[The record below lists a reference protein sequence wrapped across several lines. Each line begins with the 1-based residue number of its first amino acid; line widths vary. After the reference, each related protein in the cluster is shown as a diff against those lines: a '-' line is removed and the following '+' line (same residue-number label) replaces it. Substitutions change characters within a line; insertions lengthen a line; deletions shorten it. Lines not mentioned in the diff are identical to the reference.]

1 VRNRI
6 NAAARP
12 TVVMLKG
19 AVGTCDRITQL
30 VSKYEELSALGDSEG
45 IAGLKDTFLR
55 GALSSCRDART
66 YAAKANNSFVDINH
80 ALDDFQIKINRRLNE
95 ISEAWEQAVEA
106 ANLKIE
112 TMDHFWDVMYELN
125 QMNVILSLESAWVS
139 MWNIPRATLDGQAL
153 AWRDIAR
160 TVSTCLGN
168 VYGSLD
174 MINILVGMDPAR
186 YKELISDEW
195 ENIIRDSNDVLSIL
209 ASVGVNITMTR
220 RRALEAAPG
229 EPQPQQQ
236 HALISAPPKPKV
248 VGDTAKVVKALL
260 APEDLESTMANAATK
275 AKDFYAAMDDAHE
288 LPYLDGIVGY
298 WDQDATVK
306 QSLLVVVGNLNGD
319 YNDNMG
325 RQYSAV
331 DGLRSFARTAPG
343 YAQEISE
350 AKGPQLQSTIAS
362 LRVAAETRMTYA
374 QQAADD
380 FHRASESLGHAMQQ
394 IKLNMEQIQQQIHDL
409 DESIEELEE
418 AEREIIQDM
427 LANAIGIIFATGAL
441 LIALGVFGPVGAAI
455 DAAAAAGAGLEV
467 TKDMVNEGHGRDE
480 AGGDCRAD
488 RGRQG
493 GPAQPRVL
501 VRRPQDGSAAL

>member
-1 VRNRI
+1 
-6 NAAARP
+6 
-12 TVVMLKG
+12 
-19 AVGTCDRITQL
+19 
-30 VSKYEELSALGDSEG
+30 
-45 IAGLKDTFLR
+45 
-55 GALSSCRDART
+55 
-66 YAAKANNSFVDINH
+66 
-80 ALDDFQIKINRRLNE
+80 
-95 ISEAWEQAVEA
+95 
-106 ANLKIE
+106 
-112 TMDHFWDVMYELN
+112 
-125 QMNVILSLESAWVS
+125 
-139 MWNIPRATLDGQAL
+139 
-153 AWRDIAR
+153 
-160 TVSTCLGN
+160 
-168 VYGSLD
+168 
-174 MINILVGMDPAR
+174 MDPAR

-209 ASVGVNITMTR
+209 ASVGVDITMTR
-220 RRALEAAPG
+220 RGALEAAPG

-236 HALISAPPKPKV
+236 HALISASPKPKV

-260 APEDLESTMANAATK
+260 APEDLESTMANAAKK

-288 LPYLDGIVGY
+288 LPYLDGLVGY

-306 QSLLVVVGNLNGD
+306 QSLLAVVGNLNGD

-380 FHRASESLGHAMQQ
+380 FHRASESLGHTMQQ

-455 DAAAAAGAGLEV
+455 DAAAAAGVGLEV
-467 TKDMVNEGHGRDE
+467 TKDMVNEAMDAMKLEEIVELIEAAKAARRSLESSYDALKTVQPLFESLSTHSRSVSHAAGDVVGRLQEVEASASGWDSVELSRDDVEAIQGSWDRVATACKEWTDEFFAQGMLPPVSPPLDTGKE
-480 AGGDCRAD
+480 AGAGNRMHDFVCNWPFKVKYETPNPLLSQNL
-488 RGRQG
+488 G
-493 GPAQPRVL
+493 
-501 VRRPQDGSAAL
+501 